1 MISWCKIL
9 LCSNKEQSFYSKWP
23 PPVIIASESDI
34 LVSSLTVAAIL
45 FKMVWSSVDI
55 CLQILPCSDHNNLPS
70 RPSYSDSYFLK
81 SASGSWNGC
90 TSFVFQSWLKLSL
103 SHLKIQLPLNIVI
116 SGVIEAEEWLIPLW
130 TLSQYFTVDDWYWYW
145 CWRGQVTVYG
155 RQRYNFIISWC
166 YDSKKMAR
174 HSRF

>member
-1 MISWCKIL
+1 MISWCRIL

-23 PPVIIASESDI
+23 PPVIIASESDT

-55 CLQILPCSDHNNLPS
+55 YLQILPCSDHNNLPS
-70 RPSYSDSYFLK
+70 RPSYSDSYLLK

-90 TSFVFQSWLKLSL
+90 TSFVFQSCLKLSLSL

-116 SGVIEAEEWLIPLW
+116 SGVIEAEKWLIWL
-130 TLSQYFTVDDWYWYW
+130 QTVAYQD
-145 CWRGQVTVYG
+145 T
-155 RQRYNFIISWC
+155 FSIFHSWWPIVILMLTGT
-166 YDSKKMAR
+166 SNAIWLANT
-174 HSRF
+174 

>member
-1 MISWCKIL
+1 MISWCRIL

-34 LVSSLTVAAIL
+34 LVSFLTVAAIL

-55 CLQILPCSDHNNLPS
+55 YLQILPCSDHNNLPS
-70 RPSYSDSYFLK
+70 RPSYSDFCLLK

-90 TSFVFQSWLKLSL
+90 TSFVFQSWLKPSL

-116 SGVIEAEEWLIPLW
+116 SGVIEAEEWLIWLRQAVLW
-130 TLSQYFTVDDWYWYW
+130 QF
-145 CWRGQVTVYG
+145 VT
-155 RQRYNFIISWC
+155 
-166 YDSKKMAR
+166 
-174 HSRF
+174 HSCHRIPT